1 MSTPNP
7 LAPQGSLLEK
17 HGRGRSTFQIISFI
31 GAIHVVAL
39 CGLLWIGCKKD
50 DQSGLASGTGTGT
63 GTGTGLDANPSGLP
77 AVGGEVGLPPV
88 GGNLPGYGAVP
99 ATNPPTPGYVGGP
112 VTPTPPV
119 VTSNPPTGLGLP
131 VQPLGTVVPPPPPL
145 DPPPAVTTAAGEYKV
160 QKGDIGTTIAKKAG
174 VSVAALKAA
183 NPSVDWTKLKLNQV
197 LTIPAPTAGAA
208 PSTGTVTGPG
218 TGAAGVTVAP
228 AVPEAGNSYVV
239 RPGDT
244 GSKIAKKT
252 GVSWKSIRAASGLS
266 SDSIRPGQKLT
277 IPAKG
282 AAIAPAP
289 GAAPAGGMVAPTA
302 TPVPLVPTATP
313 LPPLPGQ

>member
-17 HGRGRSTFQIISFI
+17 QGRGRSTFQIISFI

-50 DQSGLASGTGTGT
+50 DQAGGLGSGTGT
-63 GTGTGLDANPSGLP
+63 GTGTGLDANPGGLGP
-77 AVGGEVGLPPV
+77 VGGDANFPPV
-88 GGNLPGYGAVP
+88 GGNPVGYGAAPV
-99 ATNPPTPGYVGGP
+99 TNPPVPGYVGGP
-112 VTPTPPV
+112 VAPPPTV
-119 VTSNPPTGLGLP
+119 VASNPPTGLGYPL
-131 VQPLGTVVPPPPPL
+131 QPGGTVAPPPPPL
-145 DPPPAVTTAAGEYKV
+145 DPVPVPAPTTAAGEYKV
-160 QKGDIGTTIAKKAG
+160 QKGDFGTTIAKKAG
-174 VSVAALKAA
+174 VSLAALKAA
-183 NPSVDWTKLKLNQV
+183 NPGVDWNKLKLNQV
-197 LTIPAPTAGAA
+197 LTIPAPSSA
-208 PSTGTVTGPG
+208 PAPTTGTAPAPTG
-218 TGAAGVTVAP
+218 TTVAP
-228 AVPEAGNSYVV
+228 TATDGGNTYVV

-266 SDSIRPGQKLT
+266 SDNIRPGQKLT

-282 AAIAPAP
+282 SASTPPA
-289 GAAPAGGMVAPTA
+289 GTAPAGGAAPIA
-302 TPVPLVPTATP
+302 TPLPSGPTGTA

>member
-50 DQSGLASGTGTGT
+50 DQSGGLGSTGGT
-63 GTGTGLDANPSGLP
+63 TGTGLDANPGGLP
-77 AVGGEVGLPPV
+77 PVGGDVGLPPV
-88 GGNLPGYGAVP
+88 GGNPVGYGAP
-99 ATNPPTPGYVGGP
+99 TATNPPTPGYVAGL
-112 VTPTPPV
+112 VTPPP
-119 VTSNPPTGLGLP
+119 TGIASNPPTGIG
-131 VQPLGTVVPPPPPL
+131 QPLQPTGTVVAPPPPL
-145 DPPPAVTTAAGEYKV
+145 DPVPTPVPTTAAGEYKV
-160 QKGDIGTTIAKKAG
+160 QKGDFGTTIAKKAG
-174 VSVAALKAA
+174 VSLAALKAA
-183 NPSVDWTKLKLNQV
+183 NPGVDWNKLKLNQV
-197 LTIPAPTAGAA
+197 LNIPAPTAA
-208 PSTGTVTGPG
+208 PAPTTGTGSAPTG
-218 TGAAGVTVAP
+218 TGSSTTVAP
-228 AVPEAGNSYVV
+228 TTPEAGNSYVV

-252 GVSWKSIRAASGLS
+252 GVSWKSIRAASGLT
-266 SDSIRPGQKLT
+266 SDNIRPGQKLT

-282 AAIAPAP
+282 SAGTAPT
-289 GAAPAGGMVAPTA
+289 GTAPAGGSAPIA
-302 TPVPLVPTATP
+302 APVPAGPTATP

>member
-50 DQSGLASGTGTGT
+50 DQAGGLGSAGNTTGTGT
-63 GTGTGLDANPSGLP
+63 GFDANPGGLP
-77 AVGGEVGLPPV
+77 PVGGEVGLPPV
-88 GGNLPGYGAVP
+88 GGAPVGYGAAP
-99 ATNPPTPGYVGGP
+99 ITNPPTPGYVGGP
-112 VTPTPPV
+112 VTPPPTV
-119 VTSNPPTGLGLP
+119 VASNPPTGYG
-131 VQPLGTVVPPPPPL
+131 QPLQPAGTVVAPPPPL
-145 DPPPAVTTAAGEYKV
+145 DPIAVPATTTAAGEYKV
-160 QKGDIGTTIAKKAG
+160 QKGDFGTTIAKKAG
-174 VSVAALKAA
+174 VSLAALKAA
-183 NPSVDWTKLKLNQV
+183 NPGVDWNKLKVNQV
-197 LTIPAPTAGAA
+197 LTIPAPTAA
-208 PSTGTVTGPG
+208 PAPTTGTAPAPTG
-218 TGAAGVTVAP
+218 TTVAP
-228 AVPEAGNSYVV
+228 TATDGGNTYVV

-266 SDSIRPGQKLT
+266 SDNIRPGQKLT

-282 AAIAPAP
+282 SASTPPTGTAPAA
-289 GAAPAGGMVAPTA
+289 GTAPIA
-302 TPVPLVPTATP
+302 TPLPSGPTGTA

>member
-50 DQSGLASGTGTGT
+50 DQAGGLGSGTGT
-63 GTGTGLDANPSGLP
+63 GTGTGLDANPGGLGP
-77 AVGGEVGLPPV
+77 VGGDVALPPV
-88 GGNLPGYGAVP
+88 GGNLPGYGAAP
-99 ATNPPTPGYVGGP
+99 ITNPPTPGYVGGP
-112 VTPTPPV
+112 VAPPPPV
-119 VTSNPPTGLGLP
+119 VASNPPTGIG
-131 VQPLGTVVPPPPPL
+131 QPLQPMGTVVAPPPPL
-145 DPPPAVTTAAGEYKV
+145 DPVPTPAPTTAAGEYKV
-160 QKGDIGTTIAKKAG
+160 QKGDFGTTIAKKAG
-174 VSVAALKAA
+174 VSLAALKAA
-183 NPSVDWTKLKLNQV
+183 NPGVDWNKLKLNQV
-197 LTIPAPTAGAA
+197 LNIPAATSAPAPT
-208 PSTGTVTGPG
+208 TGTGYAPTG
-218 TGAAGVTVAP
+218 TGTGTTVAP
-228 AVPEAGNSYVV
+228 TTPEAGNSYVV

-282 AAIAPAP
+282 SASTAPSGTVPTGGPAP
-289 GAAPAGGMVAPTA
+289 LA
-302 TPVPLVPTATP
+302 PVPSGPTATP

>member
-50 DQSGLASGTGTGT
+50 DQSGGLGSTGNTTGTGF
-63 GTGTGLDANPSGLP
+63 DANPGGLP
-77 AVGGEVGLPPV
+77 PVGGEVGLPPV
-88 GGNLPGYGAVP
+88 GANLPGYGAAP
-99 ATNPPTPGYVGGP
+99 ITNPPTPGYVGGP

-119 VTSNPPTGLGLP
+119 VASNPPTGYGYPL
-131 VQPLGTVVPPPPPL
+131 QPGGTVAPPPPPL
-145 DPPPAVTTAAGEYKV
+145 DPVHVPATTTAAGEYKV
-160 QKGDIGTTIAKKAG
+160 QKGDFGTTIAKKAG
-174 VSVAALKAA
+174 VSLAALKAA
-183 NPSVDWTKLKLNQV
+183 NPNVDWNKLKVNQV
-197 LTIPAPTAGAA
+197 LTIPAPTAA
-208 PSTGTVTGPG
+208 PAPTTGTGSG
-218 TGAAGVTVAP
+218 TTVAP
-228 AVPEAGNSYVV
+228 VATDGGHVYVV

-252 GVSWKSIRAASGLS
+252 GASWKSIRAASGLS
-266 SDSIRPGQKLT
+266 SDNIRPGQKLT

-282 AAIAPAP
+282 SASTPPTGTAP
-289 GAAPAGGMVAPTA
+289 GGGSAPLAP
-302 TPVPLVPTATP
+302 VSSGPTATP